1 MKQYHSRACRSRTYL
16 WTPYKSVGC
25 NRLTLRPMIRV
36 THSIVP
42 YATRT
47 LKGESPIALR
57 LQHLIAKQGS
67 HSVIHSTNNSIL
79 AIGASTNTQNT
90 TSVELQHVLST
101 VQRILTL
108 DMTILTQTSKVI
120 RHHLSLS

>member
-1 MKQYHSRACRSRTYL
+1 
-16 WTPYKSVGC
+16 
-25 NRLTLRPMIRV
+25 MIRV